1 MQQTTLKTNT
11 IKHNLNISF
20 PVGTVIAVQKYSKKL
35 NFEHIFSKFKE
46 RGIPLKGL
54 VEALISYKLSE
65 NLSLTRGADWI
76 NRKEVLDEFNLK
88 SFEQKTLYRAI
99 ETIGENYQ
107 EVILDLQ
114 DILFSQYDFEHTDIN
129 MDWSSLILWGLKA
142 NLAKYGYSRDHRP
155 DKKQITFGITE
166 LRNPI
171 NIPIGLTIAKGN
183 VNDQTHFQTT
193 FEQVKNKLHIG
204 SKVIFDKGANGK
216 DNLNSVIAAKMQFI
230 TAKKLNTS
238 DDKLIREFWKM
249 KPIIV
254 DSEKEIYGIK
264 FPFPKRTNYFF
275 FSRKLENENIASALR
290 KAERQLKEAQDIEQA
305 SRKGKALPKR
315 FRVNNVLVKAIIE
328 YQTKLK
334 SLSDEQAFELVKK
347 ASITG
352 REGFFCLT
360 SSQNLTLKEALFLYK
375 EKDSVEKIM
384 HSLKNEVNIK
394 PLRVWSDNSIYGA
407 LLIGYLA
414 HLIISLIRYDEPNL
428 KKYSTKF
435 IKISLSNLTVT
446 IEKLKNDRK
455 RRIYSNFEPINE
467 LICLQNEAIT

>member
-1 MQQTTLKTNT
+1 MKKHKPRT
-11 IKHNLNISF
+11 IKVVVNNNISF
-20 PVGTVIAVQKYSKKL
+20 PIGTAFAVKKYSKKL
-35 NFEHIFSKFKE
+35 HLEHIFSKFKQ

-65 NLSLTRGADWI
+65 NLSLTRGSDWI
-76 NRKEVLDEFNLK
+76 NRTEVLDEFGLN

-99 ETIGENYQ
+99 ELIGKNYQ

-114 DILFSQYDFEHTDIN
+114 DELFSQYDFSHTDVN
-129 MDWSSLILWGLKA
+129 MDWSSLILWGDKA

-166 LRNPI
+166 LRKPI

-193 FEQVKNKLHIG
+193 FEQVKDKLQIG
-204 SKVIFDKGANGK
+204 SKIIFDKGANGK
-216 DNLNSVIAAKMQFI
+216 NNLNSVIVAKMQFI

-238 DDKLIREFWKM
+238 DDKLIKKFWKM
-249 KPIIV
+249 KPELI
-254 DSEKEIYGIK
+254 DSKKGIYGIK
-264 FPFPKRTNYFF
+264 IPFPKRTNYFF
-275 FSRKLENENIASALR
+275 FSEKLQHENVATALR
-290 KAERQLKEAQDIEQA
+290 KAERQLQEAKDIEQA
-305 SRKGKALPKR
+305 SVKGKALPKR
-315 FRVNNVLVKAIIE
+315 FRVNNILVNATIE
-328 YQTKLK
+328 YQTKLR
-334 SLSDEQAFELVKK
+334 SLSEKEAFELVKK

-360 SSQNLTLKEALFLYK
+360 SSENLTLKEVLILYR

-384 HSLKNEVNIK
+384 NSLKNEINIK

-414 HLIISLIRYDEPNL
+414 HLIISLIRYDEPEL
-428 KKYSTKF
+428 KNFSTKF

-446 IEKLKNDRK
+446 IEKLNSSRK
-455 RRIYSNFEPINE
+455 RRIYSNFDPINE
-467 LICLQNEAIT
+467 LICLKNEAIT